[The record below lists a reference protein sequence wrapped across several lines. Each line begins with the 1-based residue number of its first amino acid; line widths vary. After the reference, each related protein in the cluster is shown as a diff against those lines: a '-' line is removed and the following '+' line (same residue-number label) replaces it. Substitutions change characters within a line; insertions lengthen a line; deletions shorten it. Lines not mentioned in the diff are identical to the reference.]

1 LQNELA
7 DGPISRQK
15 RPSSILNRIGAAG
28 YPHARIIGRVEAGA
42 SSVAVQARPAARA
55 G

>member
-28 YPHARIIGRVEAGA
+28 YPHARIIGQVQAGA
-42 SSVAVQARPAARA
+42 PSVAVEARPIAQA